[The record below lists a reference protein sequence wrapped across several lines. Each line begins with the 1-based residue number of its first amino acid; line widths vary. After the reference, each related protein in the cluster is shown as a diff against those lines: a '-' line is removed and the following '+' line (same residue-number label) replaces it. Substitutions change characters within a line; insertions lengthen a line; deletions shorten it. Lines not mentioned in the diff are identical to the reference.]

1 MSIEKPK
8 VSVCIPNYNQGRF
21 IGAAIQSVLNQT
33 YKDFELIIVDNCSAD
48 NSEEVVK
55 SFSDPRIRFY
65 KNEKN
70 IGMTRNWNRCIS
82 LAKGGYICILCAD
95 DVYLPHFLEKASS
108 ILDSNPTVGLVH
120 SACKMIDADGKIT
133 GVFWPR
139 NWKKDYIENGRN
151 VLKRTALDNFASF
164 PTVMIRRRCFEILGG
179 FDEDLSYAPDWEMW
193 TCIALHYAVAYIAE
207 PLACYRSHGENLTEE
222 FFKTGQ
228 ILTENHKTI
237 EKILSNI
244 PLSESELAPL
254 KGKINKIKARYTLN
268 YALSCLI
275 RGDMKRTRQ
284 NIALAISLDHSKIM
298 DIHVLILFLTTFLGG
313 KIAKSL
319 VTFIKAAKE
328 MIKQVD

>member
-48 NSEEVVK
+48 NSVEVIK

-95 DVYLPHFLEKASS
+95 DLYLPHFLEKASS
-108 ILDSNPTVGLVH
+108 ILDSNPAVGFVH
-120 SACKMIDADGKIT
+120 SACKGIDSDGKIT
-133 GVFWPR
+133 GVFRPR

-151 VLKRTALDNFASF
+151 VLKRTALDNFALF
-164 PTVMIRRRCFEILGG
+164 PTVMIRRRCFEILGR
-179 FDEDLSYAPDWEMW
+179 FDEDLSYSPDWEMW
-193 TCIALHYAVAYIAE
+193 TRIALHYDVAYIAE
-207 PLACYRSHGENLTEE
+207 PLACYRSHGENLTKE
-222 FFKTGQ
+222 FLKTGQ

-237 EKILSNI
+237 EKIISNI
-244 PLSESELAPL
+244 ALSESELAPL

-298 DIHVLILFLTTFLGG
+298 DIHVLILFLATFLGG
-313 KIAKSL
+313 KITNSL

-328 MIKQVD
+328 MIKQGD